1 MTKQMQPT
9 RRCRMQWVRRGF
21 LVNTIKVVLKKNKEL
36 NYVEIIKLET
46 AKVLVIENSQEL
58 CKKENQFDTEMNELI
73 YK

>member
-1 MTKQMQPT
+1 MPNAMSTT
-9 RRCRMQWVRRGF
+9 RFPCKYNKSGF
-21 LVNTIKVVLKKNKEL
+21 KKKKEL